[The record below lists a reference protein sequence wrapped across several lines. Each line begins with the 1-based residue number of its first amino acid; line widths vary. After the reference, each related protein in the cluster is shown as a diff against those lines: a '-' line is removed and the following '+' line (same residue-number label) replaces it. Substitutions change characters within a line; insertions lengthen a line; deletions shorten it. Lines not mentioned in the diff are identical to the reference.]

1 MIAMRTTLLLVACC
15 LLVTSC
21 KKDDDTP
28 SPTTGGNN
36 AGGGG
41 SGNVGADLVDS
52 WSPLVPYR
60 DQEVIFSGGPFNTD
74 PAENSITAW
83 GEPFEILAVSET
95 QITAR
100 PGPNMDTA
108 VPGYNSV
115 IITSGNAVD
124 TIPYVYWKR
133 PFNLLFLE
141 DNLDDF
147 ISGAPARPG
156 DRVSFRC
163 ISATSSGMSA
173 SVNGQNI
180 PGEITVDSSYY
191 CIITFRIP
199 VSLGTGS
206 DESERTTTLLQATN
220 ADGRTD
226 TLTIGWAPT
235 PDMEIGA
242 LELVGGGSS
251 FDIGDMI
258 GNGQVLNFRVAGTY
272 LHNDQPWTLTGPSG
286 TVGTWGTGDYGNE
299 AFIVINPVSMQE
311 GYYVLSLDG
320 TFHSYGFTL
329 ND

>member
-1 MIAMRTTLLLVACC
+1 MKSTVLTGLLALAFI
-15 LLVTSC
+15 TAC
-21 KKDDDTP
+21 KKDDDTTSP
-28 SPTTGGNN
+28 SGGGDN
-36 AGGGG
+36 GGGG
-41 SGNVGADLVDS
+41 GGQVGADLITS

-60 DQEVIFSGGPFNTD
+60 DQEVTFTGGPFNTD
-74 PAENSITAW
+74 IAQNSITAW
-83 GEPFEILAVSET
+83 GEPFEILSVTSA

-115 IITSGNAVD
+115 IVTSGNAVD

-133 PFNLLFLE
+133 PFNLMFLE

-163 ISATSSGMSA
+163 ISATPTGMSA
-173 SVNGQNI
+173 SINGQGI
-180 PGEITVDSSYY
+180 PTEITVDSAYY
-191 CIITFRIP
+191 CIITFLIP
-199 VSLGTGS
+199 TSMGVGN
-206 DESERTTTLLQATN
+206 DESELTTALLSATN
-220 ADGRTD
+220 GDGRTD

-235 PDMEIGA
+235 PDMEIFG

-251 FDIGDMI
+251 FDMSEMI
-258 GNGQVLNFRVAGTY
+258 GQGQVLNFRVFGDH
-272 LHNDQPWTLTGPSG
+272 LHSGQGWTLTGPSG
-286 TVGTWGTGDYGNE
+286 TAGSWGTGGYGSE
-299 AFIVINPVSMQE
+299 SFIVINPVSMQE

>member
-1 MIAMRTTLLLVACC
+1 MKSHILIGILALAFITA
-15 LLVTSC
+15 C

-28 SPTTGGNN
+28 SPSSGANTN
-36 AGGGG
+36 GGGG
-41 SGNVGADLVDS
+41 GGQVGAELITS

-60 DQEVIFSGGPFNTD
+60 DQEVIFTGGPFNTD
-74 PAENSITAW
+74 ITANSITAW
-83 GEPFEILAVSET
+83 GEPFEILAVTET

-133 PFNLLFLE
+133 PFNLMFLE
-141 DNLDDF
+141 DNLDD
-147 ISGAPARPG
+147 IYSGAPARPG

-163 ISATSSGMSA
+163 ISATPSGMSA
-173 SVNGQNI
+173 SINGQSI
-180 PGEITVDSSYY
+180 PTEITVDSSYY

-199 VSLGTGS
+199 VSMGVGT
-206 DESERTTTLLQATN
+206 DESDLTTALLSATN
-220 ADGRTD
+220 GDGRTD

-235 PDMEIGA
+235 PDMEIFG

-251 FDIGDMI
+251 FDLGDM
-258 GNGQVLNFRVAGTY
+258 NSQGQVLNFRVFGNY
-272 LHNDQPWTLTGPSG
+272 LHSGQGWTLTGPSG

-299 AFIVINPVSMQE
+299 SFIVINPISLQV
-311 GYYVLSLDG
+311 GYYVLSLNG

-329 ND
+329 VD